1 MRTIEDIEKRLRENE
16 VKDLEAYRLGN
27 ADAPMLYR
35 PHGILKATQ
44 EDGQML
50 FVASEES
57 DDRSGDVVAV
67 SGWDLKNFKK
77 NPVMMWAHDYGVAPV
92 GTIPKVWVEGNQL
105 LDAPLFDMAD
115 PLGAFL
121 HGKYLRGIMKAQ
133 SVGFRPLEFEEI
145 SGKGMFGSYRFT
157 KQELLEISLVP
168 IPAHPAALRKG
179 LEGGPFFMLVPDV
192 KWVADEEPGEP
203 EQGALD
209 LGPTGS
215 TSAPQGTPP
224 AEGDAGAG
232 LSAIELQ
239 AQIDGLKERVDGL
252 AEKIE
257 GSQPDEEPAPDADPE
272 PIEEPVEAAVDWDE
286 VTRALQGVST
296 KE

>member
-1 MRTIEDIEKRLRENE
+1 MRTVEDIEKRVRENE
-16 VKDLEAYRLGN
+16 VNDLEAYRLGN

-44 EDGQML
+44 EDGQMI
-50 FVASEES
+50 FVANEES
-57 DDRSGDVVAV
+57 EDRSGDVVTV

-77 NPVMMWAHDYGVAPV
+77 NPVLMWAHDYGVAPV

-121 HGKYLRGIMKAQ
+121 HGKYIRGFMKAQ

-145 SGKGMFGSYRFT
+145 SGKGAFGSYRFT

-192 KWVADEEPGEP
+192 KWVADEEP

-215 TSAPQGTPP
+215 TSAPEGTPP
-224 AEGDAGAG
+224 ADGVAGAG

-239 AQIDGLKERVDGL
+239 VQIDGLNERVDDL

-257 GSQPDEEPAPDADPE
+257 GNQPAKEPAPDADPE

-286 VTRALQGVST
+286 VTRALQGVSVR
-296 KE
+296 E